1 MRPRHDKQK
10 PCITLAHA
18 VPRNFYFIEVRLC
31 ALPQTAAVPPSL
43 PGACSPSFSPEKGQT
58 RAPGTAVPQRLKQ
71 NGCGSGRLPEPRP
84 GPAPPGPALAAPR
97 SARFRGTR
105 APPVG
110 RRRHGRERA
119 AVPAGGGGGRP
130 GGEAGCSESRLD
142 AL

>member
-1 MRPRHDKQK
+1 MRSASDRS
-10 PCITLAHA
+10 C
-18 VPRNFYFIEVRLC
+18 
-31 ALPQTAAVPPSL
+31 PSL
-43 PGACSPSFSPEKGQT
+43 PGARSPSFSAEKGQT

-84 GPAPPGPALAAPR
+84 GPAPPGPAPAAPR

-119 AVPAGGGGGRP
+119 AVPAGGGGDVQ
-130 GGEAGCSESRLD
+130 EARRAAVKAAWMRFKECLFIYSLIVLFLGACLQFP
-142 AL
+142 